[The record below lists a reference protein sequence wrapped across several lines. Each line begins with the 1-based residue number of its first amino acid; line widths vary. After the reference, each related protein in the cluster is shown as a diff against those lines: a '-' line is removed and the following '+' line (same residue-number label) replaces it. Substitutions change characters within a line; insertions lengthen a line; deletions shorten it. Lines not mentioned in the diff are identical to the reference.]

1 MLKSKVFKRKNR
13 FKKQYL
19 FIKITQ
25 GVISMTKKK
34 GTVILEVIVSIVIFL
49 VGILPIIGFTVS
61 ALGQNR
67 RTTEIEEDARVV
79 TSVID
84 YIKSMGYVYVSDYV
98 LVDSSDNPITF
109 LDKEYSLT
117 YEDAEASYVVDMV
130 ESTSGFEEDFWGEVY
145 NEKDDEADALFLLE
159 SRGLD
164 LEGAKLSI
172 VINKSDLVMDED
184 NYKNPI
190 TNVET
195 ENILGD
201 GGLIEDKVLYGRVV
215 LEYTSEKDSSG
226 TKKEYGQ
233 NFVLT
238 PVENWGHLYE

>member
-13 FKKQYL
+13 FKKQYF

-172 VINKSDLVMDED
+172 VINKSDLVLDED
-184 NYKNPI
+184 
-190 TNVET
+190 
-195 ENILGD
+195 
-201 GGLIEDKVLYGRVV
+201 
-215 LEYTSEKDSSG
+215 
-226 TKKEYGQ
+226 
-233 NFVLT
+233 
-238 PVENWGHLYE
+238 

>member
-1 MLKSKVFKRKNR
+1 MS
-13 FKKQYL
+13 
-19 FIKITQ
+19 
-25 GVISMTKKK
+25 KKK
-34 GTVILEVIVSIVIFL
+34 GTVILEVLVAIVIFL
-49 VGILPIIGFTVS
+49 VGILPIIGFTVKT
-61 ALGQNR
+61 LGQNR

-98 LVDSSDNPITF
+98 LSGVTS

-117 YEDAEASYVVDMV
+117 YEDAEASYVVDTV
-130 ESTSGFEEDFWGEVY
+130 KSSPGFETDFWGKIY
-145 NEKDDEADALFLLE
+145 NEKSNEADALFLLE

-172 VINKSDLVMDED
+172 VINKSDLVMEED
-184 NYKNPI
+184 SYKNPV
-190 TNVET
+190 TNVT
-195 ENILGD
+195 TKNILGD
-201 GGLIEDKVLYGRVV
+201 GGLIEDKILYGRVV
-215 LEYTSEKDSSG
+215 LEYISKKDNNG
-226 TKKEYGQ
+226 TVKEYGQ